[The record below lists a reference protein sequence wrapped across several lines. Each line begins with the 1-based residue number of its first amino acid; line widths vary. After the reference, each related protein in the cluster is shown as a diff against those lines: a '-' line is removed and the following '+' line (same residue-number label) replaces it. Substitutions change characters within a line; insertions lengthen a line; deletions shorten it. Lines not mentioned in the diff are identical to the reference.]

1 MGNVKWGDIPCVPVQ
16 AVRELWL
23 ASIVTR
29 SRKGSRREI
38 KLDCHVF
45 PMPVNNL
52 ASWKCNRPFP
62 EQSVVTGEG
71 RGRLL
76 SFWLITN
83 YIDLSF
89 LTRLDIFDSPLFF
102 FLFYNIFFLVL
113 FLFSNFVCVP
123 RNFYDHELYI
133 LLFYFLFFVFLSS
146 FFICAFLFFDFLPL
160 WIILLRISY
169 FNYPIFLAFFS
180 LLIFFNLLLFQVL
193 LLRINLTWWFCFSIY
208 IYFSFICIS
217 FLFFFLFGLKW
228 TFKSRLAVQTWASWK
243 TTSVFFYPLY
253 PLHFYGN

>member
-1 MGNVKWGDIPCVPVQ
+1 MQSTVSRAK
-16 AVRELWL
+16 
-23 ASIVTR
+23 R
-29 SRKGSRREI
+29 SY
-38 KLDCHVF
+38 
-45 PMPVNNL
+45 
-52 ASWKCNRPFP
+52 
-62 EQSVVTGEG
+62 
-71 RGRLL
+71 RGREGEAAIILTDHEL
-76 SFWLITN
+76 YRFIISDSTRYFWFP
-83 YIDLSF
+83 S
-89 LTRLDIFDSPLFF
+89 FF

-146 FFICAFLFFDFLPL
+146 FFICAFLFFNFLPL

-208 IYFSFICIS
+208 IYI
-217 FLFFFLFGLKW
+217 FLF
-228 TFKSRLAVQTWASWK
+228 
-243 TTSVFFYPLY
+243 Y
-253 PLHFYGN
+253 LHFISLFLSFWIKMNV